1 MLAAQLFAWE
11 GKIVSTSSYILY
23 IEDERAAI
31 DLVRTILD
39 LAGHRVVG
47 ITSAAEG
54 LAAMREAK
62 PALLLLDL
70 MMPDANGYD
79 VYRAMKAEPA
89 LADIPVIIITGRV
102 LDSDRVI
109 VNGLPPVEDYITKP
123 FKPDRLVRAVRE
135 VLGA

>member
-11 GKIVSTSSYILY
+11 GKIVSTSSFILY

-39 LAGHRVVG
+39 MAGYTVVG
-47 ITSAAEG
+47 VTSAAEG
-54 LAAMREAK
+54 LAAMHQAK
-62 PALLLLDL
+62 PDLLLLDL

-135 VLGA
+135 VLDA

>member
-39 LAGHRVVG
+39 MAGYTVVG
-47 ITSAAEG
+47 VTSAAEG
-54 LAAMREAK
+54 LAVMRQAK

-79 VYRAMKAEPA
+79 VYRTMKAEPA

-102 LDSDRVI
+102 LESDRVI

>member
-39 LAGHRVVG
+39 MAGYTVVG
-47 ITSAAEG
+47 VASAAEG
-54 LAAMREAK
+54 LAVMRQTK

-79 VYRAMKAEPA
+79 VYRVMKAEPA

-102 LDSDRVI
+102 LESDRVI

-135 VLGA
+135 VLGT